1 MKKFDYLSPQPMVG
15 QSARELRIRCGI
27 TQDQFAEM
35 IGVSRQTI
43 ISFENGSHQNMNTLQ
58 AYLKLAKGLL

>member
-1 MKKFDYLSPQPMVG
+1 MKKFDYLSPQPAVG
-15 QSARELRIRCGI
+15 QSAKELRTRCGI
-27 TQDQFAEM
+27 TQEQFAEM

-43 ISFENGSHQNMNTLQ
+43 ISFENGSRQNMKTLQ